1 MNLVFGH
8 DALCGISVV
17 CRINLVF
24 KKLSINLPMLIV
36 FSVFVRWNRY
46 STLIVSIIYVYD
58 R

>member
-1 MNLVFGH
+1 VFGH

-24 KKLSINLPMLIV
+24 KQLSISLSMLIV
-36 FSVFVRWNRY
+36 FSAFVRWSRC
-46 STLIVSIIYVYD
+46 STLVVSIIYVCD